1 MKVKYILEG
10 FYKMSEDKLE
20 GIIESKAFSEVSH
33 SLLDLPKGIKIIMMM
48 SCIIITVIYWVLM
61 VHSTQ

>member
-20 GIIESKAFSEVSH
+20 GIIQSKAFSEVSH

-48 SCIIITVIYWVLM
+48 SCIIITVIY
-61 VHSTQ
+61 